1 MYGNKA
7 FVLVY
12 SKVPTSTP
20 LPPTTPPGATHLQ
33 TIQTATV
40 RSLELGNIKGL

>member
-20 LPPTTPPGATHLQ
+20 LPPTTAPGATHLQ